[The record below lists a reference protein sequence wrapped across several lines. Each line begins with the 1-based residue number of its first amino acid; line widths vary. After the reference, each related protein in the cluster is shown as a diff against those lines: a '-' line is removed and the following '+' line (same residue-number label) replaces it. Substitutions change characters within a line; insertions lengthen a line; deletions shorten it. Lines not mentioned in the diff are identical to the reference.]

1 MRKDMEDYYDLR
13 ELIECHALENG
24 MRNIEGDRL
33 RELLEVEMSIST
45 KETEP
50 RKPKEFVDADREL
63 HLLIVDN
70 CRNG

>member
-1 MRKDMEDYYDLR
+1 
-13 ELIECHALENG
+13 

-33 RELLEVEMSIST
+33 RELLEVEMPIST